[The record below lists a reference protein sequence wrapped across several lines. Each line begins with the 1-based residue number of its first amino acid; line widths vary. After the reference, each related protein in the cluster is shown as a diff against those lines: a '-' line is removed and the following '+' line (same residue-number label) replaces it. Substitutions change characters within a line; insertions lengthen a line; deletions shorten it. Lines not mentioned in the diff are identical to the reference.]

1 MAHFEAEIPWFPNT
15 YDKGGVYFVR
25 FCRETCFFQKKLLKK
40 GLFGRTPI
48 SGNLTLE
55 GAGGQTRHL
64 VNFRGTPE
72 KFWDAS
78 F

>member
-1 MAHFEAEIPWFPNT
+1 MIR
-15 YDKGGVYFVR
+15 GGSILSDFVEKHVS
-25 FCRETCFFQKKLLKK
+25 FKKIAKK
-40 GLFGRTPI
+40 GVFGRTPI

-55 GAGGQTRHL
+55 GAGGQTGHL

>member
-1 MAHFEAEIPWFPNT
+1 MS
-15 YDKGGVYFVR
+15 DFVEKHVS
-25 FCRETCFFQKKLLKK
+25 FKKIAKK

-55 GAGGQTRHL
+55 GAGGQTGHL

>member
-15 YDKGGVYFVR
+15 YDKGGGL
-25 FCRETCFFQKKLLKK
+25 FCQILSRNMFLSKNMLKK

-55 GAGGQTRHL
+55 GAGGQTGHL